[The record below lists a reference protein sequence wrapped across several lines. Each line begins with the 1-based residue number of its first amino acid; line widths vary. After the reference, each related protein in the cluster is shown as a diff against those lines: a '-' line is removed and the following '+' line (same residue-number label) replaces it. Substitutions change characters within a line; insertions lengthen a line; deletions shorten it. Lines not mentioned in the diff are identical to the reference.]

1 MDEQFN
7 KCPQCK
13 STNIE
18 DTDYDNPGIM
28 EGDPEVMKR
37 PILFLNYQGSG
48 GQRTTANQEGESSGN
63 HSTTR
68 GTNSLPRERPIL
80 MSAPMVRA
88 ILENRKTQMRHIVK
102 SPSACAGNG
111 FSSSPCQHVK
121 SPYGVGDRLWVRETW
136 RCFGGR
142 EYEYQQIKENI
153 IYRATA
159 DSDEGEWRSA
169 IFMPRWAS
177 RLSREV
183 TDVRVERLQ
192 DISDED
198 ADAEG
203 FGGDCPESAFPEFSW
218 SDAARYGSQSI
229 IDSFA
234 ELWDLMNGKRAPWA
248 SNPLVGVVSFQKVTT
263 D

>member
-1 MDEQFN
+1 
-7 KCPQCK
+7 
-13 STNIE
+13 
-18 DTDYDNPGIM
+18 M
-28 EGDPEVMKR
+28 EWPT
-37 PILFLNYQGSG
+37 LFSG
-48 GQRTTANQEGESSGN
+48 A
-63 HSTTR
+63 
-68 GTNSLPRERPIL
+68 
-80 MSAPMVRA
+80 MVRA
-88 ILENRKTQMRHIVK
+88 ILERRKTQMRHIVK
-102 SPSACAGNG
+102 SPSPDCWSVSDSTFTRSEFVDPHVVFQPDYPTACAGNG

-159 DSDEGEWRSA
+159 DSDEGEWRPA

-177 RLSREV
+177 RLSLEI
-183 TDVRVERLQ
+183 TSVRFERLQ
-192 DISDED
+192 DISEED

-229 IDSFA
+229 PDSFA
-234 ELWDLMNGKRAPWA
+234 ELWDSINGKCAPWT
-248 SNPLVGVVSFQKVTT
+248 SNPRVRVVSFQQVIT